1 MDNVFLV
8 KITGKVWPLVALRS
22 TFKEWN
28 LVLDLKTS
36 AEHLYSML
44 LPFPPPFMSEVPEN
58 HTAQSISEEQTVGF
72 VYHSHALVNAQ
83 QIVDRPVPINA

>member
-44 LPFPPPFMSEVPEN
+44 LPFPPR
-58 HTAQSISEEQTVGF
+58 
-72 VYHSHALVNAQ
+72 L
-83 QIVDRPVPINA
+83 